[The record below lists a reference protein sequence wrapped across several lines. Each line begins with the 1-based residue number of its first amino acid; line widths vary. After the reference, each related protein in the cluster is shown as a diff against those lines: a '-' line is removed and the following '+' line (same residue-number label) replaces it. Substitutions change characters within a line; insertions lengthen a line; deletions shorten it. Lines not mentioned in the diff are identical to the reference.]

1 MRGKE
6 GAAEKEKV
14 SEAKVKEEEA
24 STAPLPDKVSSQL
37 KVLYIFVSSS
47 PVESSCRDMCCTFA
61 VSGWWFPSVYC

>member
-24 STAPLPDKVSSQL
+24 STAPLPDKVSRTAKSTL
-37 KVLYIFVSSS
+37 PLCLIK
-47 PVESSCRDMCCTFA
+47 PC
-61 VSGWWFPSVYC
+61 